1 MPKPIAPSPINATFL
16 GFSAACTILCWGVC
30 SSSSVV
36 LLFFTF
42 GAATLMLIV
51 FSHICTPMG
60 EPVSNV
66 VPYVKSWTQKIMNP
80 KNCSYSLFPLLHYGD
95 LVSKNPRM
103 EDYECTTFTIAASS
117 SRPNPHAD
125 ATTPKIHIDIR
136 HCEIVVQ
143 NQIKWCVSRT
153 KLWPLHICR
162 NSKRWIMSNMETI
175 DLLQKYWELR
185 LHLPVILYINW
196 NGNWEMTQ

>member
-1 MPKPIAPSPINATFL
+1 MKSSSWNKLTSKPRTVNFSLRSQEAMPKPIAPSPINATFL

-30 SSSSVV
+30 NSSSVV

-60 EPVSNV
+60 EPASNV
-66 VPYVKSWTQKIMNP
+66 VPYVKSWTQKIMDP
-80 KNCSYSLFPLLHYGD
+80 KKNFVLAFPSSTLCD

-103 EDYECTTFTIAASS
+103 EDYECNTFTIAASS

-136 HCEIVVQ
+136 YCEIDSQ
-143 NQIKWCVSRT
+143 NQIKW
-153 KLWPLHICR
+153 
-162 NSKRWIMSNMETI
+162 
-175 DLLQKYWELR
+175 
-185 LHLPVILYINW
+185 
-196 NGNWEMTQ
+196 